1 MPRWNVG
8 TPRVILEAAK
18 NARAILRHAVQP
30 TSLGPARPMRRTND
44 RGMQM
49 MATPRSL
56 SNRLRQHSRRS
67 GFTVGVS
74 MALAIAI
81 CIAGFVTIYV
91 QLQPYISDFITQD
104 PPEEEAR
111 VVAAPDPTEPPADD
125 AESEEEPA
133 PTEEPSQDE
142 EEAASDEEEAP
153 PEEEEEE
160 EPAPTEE
167 SEGFDPDL
175 QSNPN
180 ASINLRTEPST
191 AQGNATIIFAIP
203 PQTPLES
210 TGETAAADNP
220 AEDGDTWVEVEIED
234 GTTGWLRE
242 IDTEPFQ
249 D

>member
-1 MPRWNVG
+1 
-8 TPRVILEAAK
+8 
-18 NARAILRHAVQP
+18 
-30 TSLGPARPMRRTND
+30 
-44 RGMQM
+44 
-49 MATPRSL
+49 
-56 SNRLRQHSRRS
+56 
-67 GFTVGVS
+67 

-81 CIAGFVTIYV
+81 CVAGFVTIYV
-91 QLQPYISDFITQD
+91 QLQPYISDFVTQD

-111 VVAAPDPTEPPADD
+111 VSAAPNPTAPPADE
-125 AESEEEPA
+125 AE
-133 PTEEPSQDE
+133 D
-142 EEAASDEEEAP
+142 
-153 PEEEEEE
+153 EE

-167 SEGFDPDL
+167 SSAEEEADTSNEEAPPEEEEDEPEPTEEPEGFDPDL

-203 PQTPLES
+203 PATPLES

-220 AEDGDTWVEVEIED
+220 AEDGDIWVEVEIED

-249 D
+249 E

>member
-1 MPRWNVG
+1 
-8 TPRVILEAAK
+8 
-18 NARAILRHAVQP
+18 
-30 TSLGPARPMRRTND
+30 
-44 RGMQM
+44 

-67 GFTVGVS
+67 GFAVGVS

-81 CIAGFVTIYV
+81 CVAGFVTIYV
-91 QLQPYISDFITQD
+91 QLQPYISDFVTQD

-111 VVAAPDPTEPPADD
+111 VSAAPNPTAPPADE
-125 AESEEEPA
+125 AE
-133 PTEEPSQDE
+133 D
-142 EEAASDEEEAP
+142 
-153 PEEEEEE
+153 EE

-167 SEGFDPDL
+167 SSAEEEAATSNEEAPPEEEEDEPEPTEEPEGFDPDL

-203 PQTPLES
+203 PATPLES

-220 AEDGDTWVEVEIED
+220 AEDGDIWVEVEIED

-249 D
+249 E